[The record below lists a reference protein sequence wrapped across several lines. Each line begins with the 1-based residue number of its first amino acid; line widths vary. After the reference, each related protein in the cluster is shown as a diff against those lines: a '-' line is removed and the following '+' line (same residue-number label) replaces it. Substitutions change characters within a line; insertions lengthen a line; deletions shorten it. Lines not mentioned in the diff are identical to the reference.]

1 MRHERF
7 PMRGFAIV
15 SALFLI
21 VALAALGVGMLY
33 LSTTQ
38 HATSAQDVQG
48 SRALAAARAG
58 SEWMVATI
66 MAAETNGN
74 PPYTCATS
82 NFSFAGFDVAISCT
96 RSSHDE
102 EGNRIHVFNI
112 IATATTGGAPGNLS
126 YIERRVDTVVAT
138 CRVGSDSGA
147 PC

>member
-1 MRHERF
+1 MRPE
-7 PMRGFAIV
+7 RGFAIV

-21 VALAALGVGMLY
+21 IALAALAAGIMVFT
-33 LSTTQ
+33 STQ
-38 HATSAQDVQG
+38 HVTSAQDVQG

-66 MAAETNGN
+66 MTQESAGN
-74 PPYTCATS
+74 PPYACIPTS
-82 NFSFAGFDVAISCT
+82 LVFAGFNIAVACT

-112 IATATTGGAPGNLS
+112 TSKASTGGAPGNLG
-126 YIERRVDTVVAT
+126 YVERQIHTVVAT
-138 CRVGSDSGA
+138 CRVGGDTGP